1 MPNTYEAL
9 KKSTFILGVGAQKAG
24 TTWLHRELSRCSA
37 VDLGFCKEYKAFPNI
52 KPAAHKSQ
60 WRWPTRQP
68 RFDPERFAQLP
79 ETDQHQWMR
88 TDPRAYLHYFRS
100 LVRGD
105 PKLLATGDI
114 SPHYSELRTQ
124 QFQHIRRL
132 LEDGGFKVKVIL
144 LLRDPVERV
153 WSQLRMLRR
162 QNRFPELCSYREEE
176 TALALLHHHP
186 RFAAK
191 TQYHRTLD
199 ALERVFAPE
208 QLHIDFYERLFTSD
222 AHQRLGT
229 FLELNLPAA
238 DFNTR
243 INASPKKID
252 ICPKLKQTV
261 ALAYRD
267 VYKAIVDRFGETVL
281 DLWPQARWITT
292 GQLQAEPGSA
302 TAEQASVAK

>member
-1 MPNTYEAL
+1 
-9 KKSTFILGVGAQKAG
+9 
-24 TTWLHRELSRCSA
+24 
-37 VDLGFCKEYKAFPNI
+37 
-52 KPAAHKSQ
+52 
-60 WRWPTRQP
+60 
-68 RFDPERFAQLP
+68 
-79 ETDQHQWMR
+79 MR

-124 QFQHIRRL
+124 QFQRIRRL
-132 LEDGGFKVKVIL
+132 LEHGGFKIKVIL

-162 QNRFPELCSYREEE
+162 QNRFPELCDYREEE

-199 ALERVFAPE
+199 ALERAFDPE

-222 AHQRLGT
+222 AHQRL
-229 FLELNLPAA
+229 N
-238 DFNTR
+238 
-243 INASPKKID
+243 K
-252 ICPKLKQTV
+252 
-261 ALAYRD
+261 
-267 VYKAIVDRFGETVL
+267 
-281 DLWPQARWITT
+281 
-292 GQLQAEPGSA
+292 
-302 TAEQASVAK
+302 